1 MGTTKSWNICSE
13 ETTEAGAHSG
23 HQARR
28 WNPKMAPHIPAE
40 RKGIHTTD
48 PTQTARFSPEARG
61 PAAGAAG
68 KGKQS
73 PIAGTEYQ
81 AADVIRSAAI
91 GAQCHYANEKRL
103 GGMPT
108 NWSTTETRLQRLED
122 SEGGAARGF
131 REFPDREAATLGRQ
145 LAQLRKRL
153 GGIRYMKGLP
163 DVAIIVDQR
172 EESTAIRE
180 CITLGTPTICLVDTD
195 CDPDLA
201 DIPIPAN
208 DDSRASIRWI
218 LNKLTLAIREGRNQ

>member
-73 PIAGTEYQ
+73 PIAGTKYQ
-81 AADVIRSAAI
+81 AADAIRSAAI
-91 GAQCHYANEKRL
+91 GAQRHYANEKRL

-108 NWSTTETRLQRLED
+108 NWSTTEMRPQRSED

-131 REFPDREAATLGRQ
+131 REYPEREAATLGRQ
-145 LAQLRKRL
+145 SAQPRKRS

-163 DVAIIVDQR
+163 DVATTVDQR
-172 EESTAIRE
+172 EEPTAIRE
-180 CITLGTPTICLVDTD
+180 RITPGTPTTRLADTD

-201 DIPIPAN
+201 DTPTPAN
-208 DDSRASIRWI
+208 DDPRAPTRRIP
-218 LNKLTLAIREGRNQ
+218 NKSTPAIREGRNQ